1 MSGSL
6 TGTCLVIKAGGLQ
19 KNMSSNP
26 GLAIMTWDD
35 SLNVYG
41 APFVVFKIRM
51 ATSMQYR

>member
-6 TGTCLVIKAGGLQ
+6 TGTSLVIKAGGLQ

-51 ATSMQYR
+51 TTSMQYR